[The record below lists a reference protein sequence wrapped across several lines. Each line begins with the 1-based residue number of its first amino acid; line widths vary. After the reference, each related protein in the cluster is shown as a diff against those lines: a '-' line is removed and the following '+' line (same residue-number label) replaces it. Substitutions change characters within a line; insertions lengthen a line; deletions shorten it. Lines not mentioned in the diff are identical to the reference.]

1 MLVLSYQA
9 NSGDATTVAR
19 MATLAGIAL
28 PSEEEEHQLQEHQ
41 WQDPQQGL
49 QSRLSRGEE
58 ATGLMQRTESLLCQ
72 EQRQQAQVTWLWV
85 VV

>member
-1 MLVLSYQA
+1 MLVLSCQED
-9 NSGDATTVAR
+9 SGGATTVAR
-19 MATLAGIAL
+19 MATLAEIAL

-58 ATGLMQRTESLLCQ
+58 ATGLRRQAEYLLCQ

>member
-1 MLVLSYQA
+1 MHALSFQED
-9 NSGDATTVAR
+9 SEGATSVAG
-19 MATLAGIAL
+19 MATMAEIAPL
-28 PSEEEEHQLQEHQ
+28 SEKEEQQ

-58 ATGLMQRTESLLCQ
+58 ATGLMQRAESLLCQ